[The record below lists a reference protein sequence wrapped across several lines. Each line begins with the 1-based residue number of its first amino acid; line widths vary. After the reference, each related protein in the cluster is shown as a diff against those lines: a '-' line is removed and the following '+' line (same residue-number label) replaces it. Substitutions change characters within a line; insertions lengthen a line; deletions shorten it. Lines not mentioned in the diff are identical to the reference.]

1 MTALDL
7 LVLVA
12 HVVLVAWSMRH
23 LLIVMS
29 GTSQH
34 YLEWSQG
41 LGGFLYI
48 SSLVIALAGFSHII
62 PDRDLSYVLGL
73 TGVAFMSVPYVLH
86 WLAPRLYNRLTGVN
100 NVS

>member
-1 MTALDL
+1 MTAIDL

-23 LLIVMS
+23 LLIVLS

-41 LGGFLYI
+41 FGGFLYI
-48 SSLVIALAGFSHII
+48 VGLILAIMKLNLITG
-62 PDRDLSYVLGL
+62 RDLSYVLEL
-73 TGVAFMSVPYVLH
+73 NGVAFMAVPYVLH
-86 WLAPRLYNRLTGVN
+86 WLAPRLYNRLTGGRY
-100 NVS
+100 VS